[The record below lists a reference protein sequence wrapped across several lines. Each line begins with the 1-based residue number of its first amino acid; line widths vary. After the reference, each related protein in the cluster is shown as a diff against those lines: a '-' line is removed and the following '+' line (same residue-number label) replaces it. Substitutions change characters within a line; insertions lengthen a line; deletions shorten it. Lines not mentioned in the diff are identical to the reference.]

1 MDLGNAKGVYGTK
14 SVAAAGNTP
23 GGRDTGVTWV
33 DKSGTVW
40 LFGGYGYDSVGTTGQ
55 ALADLWTYSP
65 STGQWTWI
73 GGADTGNAPGV
84 YGSQG
89 TAAAANTPGSR
100 FGAASWID
108 SGGNFWLFGGAYSLP
123 GGNVQ
128 LNDVWEY
135 SAAAN
140 QWVWVGGSSTTNA
153 KGVYGTLGTPAAT
166 NTPGARY
173 YAAKWTDGAGNL
185 WLFGGYGD
193 DLAGTANQLN
203 DLWEY

>member
-1 MDLGNAKGVYGTK
+1 VPAVYG
-14 SVAAAGNTP
+14 A
-23 GGRDTGVTWV
+23 
-33 DKSGTVW
+33 
-40 LFGGYGYDSVGTTGQ
+40 
-55 ALADLWTYSP
+55 
-65 STGQWTWI
+65 
-73 GGADTGNAPGV
+73 
-84 YGSQG
+84 QG

-100 FGAASWID
+100 FGAVSWID
-108 SGGNFWLFGGAYSLP
+108 GAGNFWLFGGAFNLP

-135 SAAAN
+135 SGTAN
-140 QWVWVGGSSTTNA
+140 QWVWIGGSNTTGA

-173 YAAKWTDGAGNL
+173 YASKWTDGTGNL

-193 DLAGTANQLN
+193 DSAGTANQLN